1 MNHIVIRSLGALALG
16 TFVSSAA
23 WAQCENKSGFAKKL
37 CEAQQGRGGAAGAS
51 GLPDFGDNK
60 TNALTTN
67 FADTIH
73 LDTLPPTV
81 EPKAFK
87 PLTSLE
93 RSDDGAFI
101 LKSGIYEAYLQSYT
115 LDAGDVNLP
124 KAGGYYPAP
133 IKGRRAKIVASLL
146 KESELHPDVL
156 QNEIQQLLFF
166 IVQGMDLE
174 KMPPAFQQT
183 AMRVMSKESLRQLQG
198 AAMAGMIEKSILDII
213 NQRISKDKNAQKVIG
228 QMNDA
233 EKQAQQNAA
242 AAPAD
247 FTTGFAEPVQRGTWA
262 QMPGGFYVRYL
273 PDGYMKTRLQV
284 IVPDAAIAAVSGK
297 SALTFDPTQFL
308 AVLAGS
314 PPERIGITLRPVR

>member
-1 MNHIVIRSLGALALG
+1 MNRIGRYAVI
-16 TFVSSAA
+16 SSAFLMA
-23 WAQCENKSGFAKKL
+23 FAGNRAFAQCEGKSGFAKKV
-37 CEAQQGRGGAAGAS
+37 CEAQQGRAGGTGIS

-60 TNALTTN
+60 ANALTTN
-67 FADTIH
+67 FSDAIH
-73 LDTLPPTV
+73 LDTLPPSV
-81 EPKAFK
+81 DPKAFK

-101 LKSGIYEAYLQSYT
+101 LKAGIYEAYLQSYT
-115 LDAGDVNLP
+115 LDPGDVNLP

-146 KESELHPDVL
+146 KESELHPDVP
-156 QNEIQQLLFF
+156 QGEIQQLLFF
-166 IVQGMDLE
+166 IVQGLDLE

-183 AMRVMSKESLRQLQG
+183 ALRVMSKESLRQLQG
-198 AAMAGMIEKSILDII
+198 AAMAGAIEKSLMEIL
-213 NQRISKDKNAQKVIG
+213 NQRIAKDKNAQKLTAE
-228 QMNDA
+228 MNEA
-233 EKQAQQNAA
+233 ANQAQKNAA
-242 AAPAD
+242 TAQSDLAA
-247 FTTGFAEPVQRGTWA
+247 GFAEPVQRGTWA

-284 IVPDAAIAAVSGK
+284 IVPDAAIASAK